1 MVHVYVSTRLSAGHV
16 LAQTGMGE
24 RDVWNVRRE
33 GLGKAARWNAVAKH
47 VSMESARRRAHVN
60 AMRASRGM
68 TVSNVKLDSS
78 GQAARSIAI
87 RLSIVGI
94 GDGAESR
101 GSVIAILALPGRS
114 VISATM
120 GLLARTAIS
129 R

>member
-16 LAQTGMGE
+16 LVQRGMGE

-33 GLGKAARWNAVAKH
+33 GLGKAARWNAVAKP

-60 AMRASRGM
+60 AMRASREM
-68 TVSNVKLDSS
+68 TVGSVMVGSL
-78 GQAARSIAI
+78 GQAARSFVMNLIIA
-87 RLSIVGI
+87 GI

-114 VISATM
+114 VMSATM
-120 GLLARTAIS
+120 VLLARTAIS